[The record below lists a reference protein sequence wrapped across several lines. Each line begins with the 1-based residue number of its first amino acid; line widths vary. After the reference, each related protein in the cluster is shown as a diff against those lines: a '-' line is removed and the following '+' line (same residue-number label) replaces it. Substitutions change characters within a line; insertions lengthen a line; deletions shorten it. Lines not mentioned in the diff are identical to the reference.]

1 MKMGNLKIKETYQ
14 NKVVKRDLKGFGTV
28 SVDTKK
34 LEEKDYEKWKIRGLD
49 IFVEVE
55 EKPKEET
62 KAKKVEAPK
71 EETEAPKETAE
82 KPKKTKESKK

>member
-1 MKMGNLKIKETYQ
+1 MGNLKIKKIYQ
-14 NKVVKRDLKGFGTV
+14 NKVVKRNLKGFGTV

-55 EKPKEET
+55 EKPKETES
-62 KAKKVEAPK
+62 EAESEAEAEA
-71 EETEAPKETAE
+71 EEVAEE
-82 KPKKTKESKK
+82 KPKKAKKAKK

>member
-1 MKMGNLKIKETYQ
+1 MKMGKLKIKEIYQ
-14 NKVVKRDLKGFGTV
+14 NKVVKRGLKGFGTV

-55 EKPKEET
+55 EKPKETES
-62 KAKKVEAPK
+62 EAEAEA
-71 EETEAPKETAE
+71 EEVAEE
-82 KPKKTKESKK
+82 KPKKAKKAKK

>member
-1 MKMGNLKIKETYQ
+1 MGKLKIKEIYQ

-55 EKPKEET
+55 EKPKETESEAEAEAEEVAEERPK
-62 KAKKVEAPK
+62 KAKKA
-71 EETEAPKETAE
+71 
-82 KPKKTKESKK
+82 KK

>member
-1 MKMGNLKIKETYQ
+1 MGKLKIKEIYQ

-49 IFVEVE
+49 IFVEAE
-55 EKPKEET
+55 EVAEEAEAEAEAEAEEVAEERPK
-62 KAKKVEAPK
+62 KAKKA
-71 EETEAPKETAE
+71 
-82 KPKKTKESKK
+82 KK

>member
-1 MKMGNLKIKETYQ
+1 MGKLKIKEIYQ
-14 NKVVKRDLKGFGTV
+14 NKVVKRGLKGFGTV

-55 EKPKEET
+55 EKPKE
-62 KAKKVEAPK
+62 AEAEA
-71 EETEAPKETAE
+71 EEVAEE
-82 KPKKTKESKK
+82 KPKKAKKAKK

>member
-1 MKMGNLKIKETYQ
+1 MGKLKIKEIYQ

-55 EKPKEET
+55 EKPKETES
-62 KAKKVEAPK
+62 EAEAEA
-71 EETEAPKETAE
+71 EEVAEE
-82 KPKKTKESKK
+82 KPKKAKKAKK

>member
-1 MKMGNLKIKETYQ
+1 MKMGKLKIKEIYQ

-55 EKPKEET
+55 EKPKETES
-62 KAKKVEAPK
+62 EAEAEA
-71 EETEAPKETAE
+71 EEVAEE
-82 KPKKTKESKK
+82 KPKKAKKAKK

>member
-1 MKMGNLKIKETYQ
+1 MGKLKIKEIYQ

-55 EKPKEET
+55 EKPKETEQ
-62 KAKKVEAPK
+62 EAEAEA
-71 EETEAPKETAE
+71 EEVAEE
-82 KPKKTKESKK
+82 KPKKAKKAKK

>member
-1 MKMGNLKIKETYQ
+1 MKMGKLKIKEIYQ

-55 EKPKEET
+55 EKPKETES
-62 KAKKVEAPK
+62 EAVAEA
-71 EETEAPKETAE
+71 EEVAEE
-82 KPKKTKESKK
+82 KPKKAKKAKK

>member
-1 MKMGNLKIKETYQ
+1 MGKLKIKEIYQ

-34 LEEKDYEKWKIRGLD
+34 LEEKEYEKWKIRGLD

-55 EKPKEET
+55 EKPKE
-62 KAKKVEAPK
+62 AEAEAEA
-71 EETEAPKETAE
+71 EEVAEE
-82 KPKKTKESKK
+82 KPKKAKKAKK

>member
-1 MKMGNLKIKETYQ
+1 MGKLKIKEIYQ

-34 LEEKDYEKWKIRGLD
+34 LEEKDYKKWKIRGLD

-55 EKPKEET
+55 EKPKE
-62 KAKKVEAPK
+62 AEAEAEAEA
-71 EETEAPKETAE
+71 EEAAEE
-82 KPKKTKESKK
+82 KPKKAKKAKK

>member
-1 MKMGNLKIKETYQ
+1 MKMGKLKIKEIYQ

-55 EKPKEET
+55 EKPKAEAEAEEV
-62 KAKKVEAPK
+62 AE
-71 EETEAPKETAE
+71 E
-82 KPKKTKESKK
+82 KPKKAKKAKK

>member
-1 MKMGNLKIKETYQ
+1 MGKLKIKEIYQ

-55 EKPKEET
+55 EKPKE
-62 KAKKVEAPK
+62 K
-71 EETEAPKETAE
+71 PKETESEAEAEAEEVAEE
-82 KPKKTKESKK
+82 KPKKAKKAKK

>member
-1 MKMGNLKIKETYQ
+1 MGKLKIKEICQ

-55 EKPKEET
+55 EKPKETES
-62 KAKKVEAPK
+62 EAEAEA
-71 EETEAPKETAE
+71 EEVAEE
-82 KPKKTKESKK
+82 KPKKAKKAKK

>member
-1 MKMGNLKIKETYQ
+1 MKMEKLKIKEIYQ
-14 NKVVKRDLKGFGTV
+14 NKVVKRDLKGLGTV

-55 EKPKEET
+55 EKPKETES
-62 KAKKVEAPK
+62 EAEAEA
-71 EETEAPKETAE
+71 EEVAEE
-82 KPKKTKESKK
+82 KPKKAKKAKK

>member
-1 MKMGNLKIKETYQ
+1 MKMGKLKIKEIYQ

-55 EKPKEET
+55 EKPKE
-62 KAKKVEAPK
+62 AEAEAEAEA
-71 EETEAPKETAE
+71 EEVAEE
-82 KPKKTKESKK
+82 KPKKAKKAKK

>member
-1 MKMGNLKIKETYQ
+1 MKMGKLKIKEIYQ

-49 IFVEVE
+49 IFVVVE
-55 EKPKEET
+55 EKPKE
-62 KAKKVEAPK
+62 AEAEAEAEA
-71 EETEAPKETAE
+71 EEVAEE
-82 KPKKTKESKK
+82 KPKKAKKAKK

>member
-1 MKMGNLKIKETYQ
+1 MGKLKIKEIYQ

-55 EKPKEET
+55 EKPKE
-62 KAKKVEAPK
+62 
-71 EETEAPKETAE
+71 TEAEAEAEAEAEEVAEE
-82 KPKKTKESKK
+82 KPKKAKKAKK